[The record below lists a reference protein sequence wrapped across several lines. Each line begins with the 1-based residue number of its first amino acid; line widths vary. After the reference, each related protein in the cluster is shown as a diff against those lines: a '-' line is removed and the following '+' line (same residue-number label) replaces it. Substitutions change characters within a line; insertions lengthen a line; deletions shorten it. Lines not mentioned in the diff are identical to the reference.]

1 MSDIPSGAG
10 EVESIKKLVA
20 RLILEHSQFPPRIHE
35 LNDDLGNTSKPEA
48 LREHFIHLQDTLT
61 EHMLT
66 EEFEFYPELVRRN
79 LFDETVSAIMQQ
91 HHEVTAALSKMELT
105 LRLKNVPEFKAALD
119 DLERVL
125 NVHHPAEEEKVFPLV
140 A

>member
-1 MSDIPSGAG
+1 
-10 EVESIKKLVA
+10 
-20 RLILEHSQFPPRIHE
+20 
-35 LNDDLGNTSKPEA
+35 
-48 LREHFIHLQDTLT
+48 
-61 EHMLT
+61 
-66 EEFEFYPELVRRN
+66 
-79 LFDETVSAIMQQ
+79 
-91 HHEVTAALSKMELT
+91 MELT

>member
-1 MSDIPSGAG
+1 M
-10 EVESIKKLVA
+10 ESINELVA
-20 RLILEHSQFPPRIHE
+20 RLIREHSQFPPRIRE

-105 LRLKNVPEFKAALD
+105 LRLKNVPEFKASLD

-125 NVHHPAEEEKVFPLV
+125 NIHHPAEEEKVFPLV